1 MRSESVCH
9 QDDID
14 TGDTSRSQV
23 YKSTLNVTFNSGQ
36 ELFKVTDDGTEITE
50 QEGVE
55 QIWNSGQTVCDPDEE
70 SKGRQ
75 ARCSVSI
82 YQQMQQPVAPVIQNG
97 SSGTTLVNKQ
107 DVDKCMVINK
117 HTNDKQDS
125 ISMSN
130 QWLSSTFSIITSG
143 ILGKNKTKT
152 GVEVTENVNTN
163 TKTKLNSTPEFN
175 FPL

>member
-1 MRSESVCH
+1 M
-9 QDDID
+9 
-14 TGDTSRSQV
+14 
-23 YKSTLNVTFNSGQ
+23 TFNSGQ

-107 DVDKCMVINK
+107 DVDKCMVTNK

-130 QWLSSTFSIITSG
+130 QWLSNTFSKITFG
-143 ILGKNKTKT
+143 IWDKSKIKT
-152 GVEVTENVNTN
+152 GEEVMENVNTN
-163 TKTKLNSTPEFN
+163 SKTKPTLTPEFN